1 MKKLILVMVLIFAFA
16 IPVMASPIEIS
27 GTFTTE
33 AEYDLIDPYDLLSS
47 YNLKDTIVFTAKTE
61 FSETTSAEAT
71 LTVDELI
78 FGTVGLDVSGKLCFD
93 LGEGESAELGVDV
106 DLLTYDL
113 AFGGKYLGL
122 PISDDMLANAK
133 VQYKYPTATYYGVA
147 NLIYGSGEDVELIL
161 EARYDSDGAELFSAE
176 AQVNFAISS
185 NIDLKVGYEYNDW
198 SDGIND
204 WDACEIVSDSDK
216 VYGKLVISF

>member
-33 AEYDLIDPYDLLSS
+33 AEYDLLGTYDLT
-47 YNLKDTIVFTAKTE
+47 DTTVFTAKTE

-93 LGEGESAELGVDV
+93 LGDGETVELGIDA

-122 PISDDMLANAK
+122 AISDDILANAK
-133 VQYKYPTATYYGVA
+133 VKYQYPAGTYYGVA
-147 NLIYGSGEDVELIL
+147 NLIYDFGENMDLVL
-161 EARYDSDGAELFSAE
+161 EARYDSDGAELYSAE
-176 AQVNFAISS
+176 AQINFAVSS

-204 WDACEIVSDSDK
+204 WDACEITSDADR
-216 VYGKLVISF
+216 VYGKIVISF